1 MRASIKHITAVIGLA
16 AGLGLGQIA
25 QAADLGEAATN
36 PVSNLVQ
43 FRLQNQHS
51 WENYN
56 ADSWSNAAIV
66 QVVAPIPSLA
76 NKFDSLQGIVTRVT
90 APYVSTPHIEGV
102 GRKHGMGDT
111 NWLTFAV
118 PKKTPKKTVWGW
130 GTAIDIPT
138 GGDDEFTGSGTWK
151 AGPTAVV
158 MVTPRKG
165 LQVGALVFHQWDV
178 YDIRSSAPDFNRTFI
193 QPILTQH
200 FPGGWY
206 VSLPDTPQNYDW
218 EEEDWTLNL
227 GLVLGRVT
235 QIGKQPMQIFGGI
248 YYNSEDNG
256 VPAAEWTF
264 KFQVGWLFP
273 Q

>member
-1 MRASIKHITAVIGLA
+1 MGRRIRDIVGCIGFAVGLA
-16 AGLGLGQIA
+16 AGPA
-25 QAADLGEAATN
+25 AHADLGEAATN

-43 FRLQNQHS
+43 FRLQNQHV

-56 ADSWSNAAIV
+56 ADSWANAMLV
-66 QVVAPIPSLA
+66 QTVIPIPSLA
-76 NKFDSLQGIVTRVT
+76 SKFDSLQGIVTRIT
-90 APYVSTPHIEGV
+90 APYVSTPQLEGV

-118 PKKTPKKTVWGW
+118 PKKAPKKTVWGW

-138 GGDDEFTGSGTWK
+138 AGDDEFTGSGTWK
-151 AGPTAVV
+151 MGPAGVF

-165 LQVGALVFHQWDV
+165 LQVGALVFHQWDT
-178 YDIRSSAPDFNRTFI
+178 YDIRSDAADFNTTFI

-218 EEEDWTLNL
+218 EEEEWTLNL
-227 GLVLGRVT
+227 GLVLGRVMP
-235 QIGKQPMQIFGGI
+235 IRKQPMQIFGGI

-256 VPAAEWTF
+256 RPAAEWTF

>member
-1 MRASIKHITAVIGLA
+1 MLNETRRFAAVVGLTS
-16 AGLGLGQIA
+16 GLGMTHSA
-25 QAADLGEAATN
+25 NADLSEAATN

-76 NKFDSLQGIVTRVT
+76 EKFDSLQGIVTRIT
-90 APYVSTPHIEGV
+90 APYVSTPQLEGV

-118 PKKTPKKTVWGW
+118 PRKAPNKTVWGW
-130 GTAIDIPT
+130 GTAIDVPT

-178 YDIRSSAPDFNRTFI
+178 YDIRSSAPDFNKTFI

-206 VSLPDTPQNYDW
+206 ISLPDTPQNYDW

-227 GLVLGRVT
+227 GTVLGRVMPV
-235 QIGKQPMQIFGGI
+235 GGQPMQIFGGI
-248 YYNSEDNG
+248 YYNSEDNDR
-256 VPAAEWTF
+256 VAAEWTF